1 MKIHIPVVVAA
12 AAAAVV
18 TTAAALRTW
27 EGNGRSMRG
36 VGKRHRVGWGASY
49 PHVTRVQSAGRAVS
63 EWYRP
68 SPGGP
73 AGSPSP
79 LQAGPLLLTCTCL
92 SSRHSVG
99 QIERV
104 FVAAG
109 HQKVWDHFTKAQ
121 RRNIE
126 MWKKQ
131 AEVRLPP
138 GTARPQDATPPAL
151 FTPT

>member
-1 MKIHIPVVVAA
+1 M
-12 AAAAVV
+12 
-18 TTAAALRTW
+18 
-27 EGNGRSMRG
+27 
-36 VGKRHRVGWGASY
+36 
-49 PHVTRVQSAGRAVS
+49 
-63 EWYRP
+63 
-68 SPGGP
+68 
-73 AGSPSP
+73 
-79 LQAGPLLLTCTCL
+79 TCTCL

-131 AEVRLPP
+131 AEVRLPS
-138 GTARPQDATPPAL
+138 GTARPQDAATLLPAHPRVLDTPERDYGE
-151 FTPT
+151 TD